1 MLHLDTRISSK
12 IFAFKNLDF
21 LIFYFDL
28 DILYFIFLPCKHAI
42 SRACTGQRNEAD
54 GQQEAAGARRP
65 RPCALPAPRQCRGH
79 QSPRLDG
86 TDSAPARGHGAGSR
100 PRRRCGRP
108 CRDAHPVIPLIPRRR
123 GRRGAAGIA
132 GTVHSGHMTAPEPDA
147 DQAITAI
154 YGSEYRS
161 LVRLAVV
168 LVGDVGAAEEIV
180 QDSFV
185 AMRGAWRRLQDRD
198 KALSY
203 LWQSVVTRSRSTRRR
218 AAAGPPAPAGAP
230 RLRSGRWRDHPTP
243 HRPPSYPITPSRR
256 SGTPRRG

>member
-1 MLHLDTRISSK
+1 
-12 IFAFKNLDF
+12 
-21 LIFYFDL
+21 
-28 DILYFIFLPCKHAI
+28 
-42 SRACTGQRNEAD
+42 
-54 GQQEAAGARRP
+54 
-65 RPCALPAPRQCRGH
+65 
-79 QSPRLDG
+79 
-86 TDSAPARGHGAGSR
+86 
-100 PRRRCGRP
+100 
-108 CRDAHPVIPLIPRRR
+108 
-123 GRRGAAGIA
+123 
-132 GTVHSGHMTAPEPDA
+132 MTAPEPDA

-203 LWQSVVTRSRSTRRR
+203 LRQSVVARSRSTRRR

-230 RLRSGRWRDHPTP
+230 RLPNAGQQDTGRQDTGRQDTGRQDTARQETAQLARSAVISALRSLPPRQREALVLRFYLDLSEGQAASAMGVSRDAVARHTT
-243 HRPPSYPITPSRR
+243 RAMAALQDVLK
-256 SGTPRRG
+256 SGS